1 MQVTRERADAIMK
14 WLGVL
19 ISVALWFAAQPAVAA
34 LNVFACT
41 PEWGA
46 LAKEL
51 GGDKANVY
59 VATTAL
65 QDPHRVEAR
74 PSLIARARSAD
85 LVVCTG
91 AQLEIG
97 WLPLVLTQSGNARI
111 RIGQPGYF
119 EAARHVAMLEVPTQV
134 DRSQGDVHPGG
145 NPHVHLDPRNIAKI
159 AAALSERMAQLD
171 PPEAD
176 SYRARTKAFLERWQ
190 QAMLRWEK
198 EALPLKGLVVVG
210 YHKNMSYLNQWLGIR
225 EVGSLEPKPGLPPTT
240 AHMSEL
246 LARLRQDP
254 AKAVVRS
261 AYNDPRAAEWLS
273 ENARIPVVT
282 LPFTVG
288 GTDQAKDLFGLY
300 DDTLL
305 RLLAVAK

>member
-1 MQVTRERADAIMK
+1 MMNQTLRFI
-14 WLGVL
+14 LCGF
-19 ISVALWFAAQPAVAA
+19 ALTAMQPASAA
-34 LNVFACT
+34 LNIFACT

-46 LAKEL
+46 LSKEV
-51 GGDKANVY
+51 GGDKVSVY
-59 VATTAL
+59 LATNAL

-97 WLPLVLTQSGNARI
+97 WLPLVLTQAGNAKI
-111 RIGQPGYF
+111 QVGQPGYF
-119 EAARHVAMLEVPTQV
+119 EAAKFVTMLEIPTSV

-145 NPHVHLDPRNIAKI
+145 NPHLHLDPRNIAKV
-159 AAALSERMAQLD
+159 AVALGERMAQLD
-171 PPEAD
+171 QAD
-176 SYRARTKAFLERWQ
+176 ADNYRTRTKAFLDRWQ
-190 QAMLRWEK
+190 QAIARWEK
-198 EALPLKGLVVVG
+198 EGAPLKGMAVVG
-210 YHKNMSYLNQWLGIR
+210 YHKNMTYLYAWLGIR
-225 EVGSLEPKPGLPPTT
+225 EIGSLEPKPGLPPTT

-246 LARLRQDP
+246 LKRLTSDP

-273 ENARIPVVT
+273 GNAKIPVVT

-288 GTDQAKDLFGLY
+288 GTDNAKDLYGLF
-300 DDTLL
+300 DDSLA